1 MTEQVVEIEVTEE
14 KVSEERKRERAV
26 VDTVRSVLLAG
37 IGALALTKDELEA
50 IVSRLVERGELAE
63 KDARSLL
70 QDLIERRKKESEEWE
85 ERMTR
90 RLEPRLQRIVERLNI
105 PTRQD
110 VEALSKRLSA
120 LERKIDRLVKEQ
132 AKEQGKE

>member
-1 MTEQVVEIEVTEE
+1 MTEQVVEVEVTEE
-14 KVSEERKRERAV
+14 TVGEERKRERAV

-50 IVSRLVERGELAE
+50 IVNRLVERGELAE

-85 ERMTR
+85 DRITR
-90 RLEPRLQRIVERLNI
+90 ALEPRLQRIIDRLNI

-132 AKEQGKE
+132 AKKQGEE